1 MAADRGYPPAR
12 TCVGPTGVALR
23 SGFDDCERQP
33 LGAPKT
39 NEPDAVNLPVR
50 RDSGPVPAPG
60 DHAEREQTW

>member
-1 MAADRGYPPAR
+1 
-12 TCVGPTGVALR
+12 VGPAGVALR

-39 NEPDAVNLPVR
+39 NEPVAVNLPVR

-60 DHAEREQTW
+60 DHGEREQTW